1 MQKRN
6 KGKWIMERK
15 IQTKLL
21 SLVPLKRRQIHKG
34 MSQKRKDKKLDC
46 HYFLCLSLTSK
57 WVFTRVHTAAWTDES
72 KNLQK
77 VAPTLQ
83 LSSSCEKQQRTAAAS
98 VFTLWETPSARPR
111 GFLLEQ
117 RATSVWDKTFNRHR
131 YRRDNKQLIHTK
143 PGCFRIS
150 THTFV
155 GFWKHRFSFFQFTYK
170 TQLWLCRFGY
180 LQIDSSVKF
189 ITCISHCEEEPS
201 CLSLSSIKMTS
212 DVLPRILNGFWH
224 LNNTNKHV
232 VWSPLKRFFA
242 FQPRSCLYCRYSSSK
257 LQRPQWCTPSGFAL
271 DAGLKYDRSCSHNR
285 KHASEGDGVR
295 ARLRLCSLR
304 FVERVL
310 NGYGLLKK

>member
-1 MQKRN
+1 MVQYLQPPSPCAGN
-6 KGKWIMERK
+6 KPGQSSR
-15 IQTKLL
+15 
-21 SLVPLKRRQIHKG
+21 
-34 MSQKRKDKKLDC
+34 
-46 HYFLCLSLTSK
+46 LC
-57 WVFTRVHTAAWTDES
+57 
-72 KNLQK
+72 
-77 VAPTLQ
+77 
-83 LSSSCEKQQRTAAAS
+83 SSSATLAARLNCCSLRRGRTAAAS

-257 LQRPQWCTPSGFAL
+257 ATVMHTQWFCSRRRPEIWQ
-271 DAGLKYDRSCSHNR
+271 K
-285 KHASEGDGVR
+285 
-295 ARLRLCSLR
+295 
-304 FVERVL
+304 
-310 NGYGLLKK
+310 LLT